1 MYKEFVKRDSD
12 MQEYLRGKLA
22 NPDDLE
28 IPVQSGDITSTIRF
42 VKTHLDDLKIVLEA
56 GDTDKD

>member
-1 MYKEFVKRDSD
+1 